1 MKKILIAA
9 ALVASTA
16 VPSAAFAADAP
27 AAAVAAP
34 KPICYVLPLLPDCLS
49 AWKDESTAFWHKVT
63 PAPKAAPK
71 VAVVV
76 PAVVVPAAPAM
87 PKLPTCT
94 KAAAGAGHLY
104 DCKM

>member
-16 VPSAAFAADAP
+16 VPSAVFAADAP
-27 AAAVAAP
+27 AAAAAP

-49 AWKDESTAFWHKVT
+49 AWKNESDAFWHKVT

-71 VAVVV
+71 VAV
-76 PAVVVPAAPAM
+76 AVPAAPTM
-87 PKLPTCT
+87 PKMPTCT